1 VSDIVDNRSEKLV
14 DNIKRIL
21 GSTESARF
29 AVGYFFLSG
38 LTAVSEKLENVFE
51 LKLLIGNTTN
61 RETLEQLAEGYRR
74 LEEVADEAEALR
86 YQGGAVDAHAAQ
98 DTAHN
103 LGNSLELMDQTD
115 EGEELV
121 NTLVRMIEEERLK
134 VRVYTKGRLHSKAY
148 IFDYGTVY
156 DASGNPVERDEEG
169 IAIVGSSNFT
179 LSGITHNTEL
189 NVIIRG
195 NDNHA
200 QLGDWFDELWG
211 EAEDFDEALMQEMK
225 MSWAM
230 AQVSPYDIYMKALYT
245 LVRDRLEGE
254 EKTNVLAVD
263 QISDQLADFQ
273 RVAFR
278 QAVQMIREHDGAFVS
293 DVVGVGKSFIGAA
306 IVKYFEQTERARPL
320 IICPKSLE
328 EMWMGY
334 NETYELN
341 AHIVPMSVLRENRNG
356 AGNLLLTDIRYRDRD
371 FVLVDESHNFRH
383 KDTQKYRI
391 LQEFLSLGK
400 RCCFLTATP
409 RNKSAWDIYHQIKLF
424 HQEELTDIPIEPP
437 NLREYFRMIE
447 GEERSLPDLLSNIL
461 VRRTRNHLLRW
472 YGYDSETNERV
483 DPTRFAEYLSGK
495 RRAYVIVGGRPQ
507 YFPRRELE
515 TVDYSIEETY
525 AGLYEQLRG
534 YLGRPHH
541 ELEEAEPDE
550 LIYARYGLGNYV
562 VKDKRNKEPYASL
575 QRAGSNLRGLIRVL
589 FFKRFESSV
598 HAFKKTVERMISIHE
613 TFLAALERGIVPAG
627 EDAQK
632 VLYGSDTDEENDIL
646 DTLEEISGKRYRIED
661 FDVDLLRKH
670 MQHDL
675 RLLRRISELV
685 EPITPNKDAKLQKLK
700 KILGEKTLKKGKRL
714 IFTQYADTAQYLFEN
729 LSPEDQKGEV
739 EVIYSGDKSKTRVVG
754 RFAPK
759 ANPDFRLQGSEK
771 EIRTLIATDVLAE
784 GLNMQ
789 DCDKIVNYDL
799 HWNPV
804 RLIQR
809 FGRIDRIGTEH
820 EKVYG
825 FNFLPETGNERELGL
840 QGVLKDRIREIQE
853 TIGEDAAILD
863 KSETLNHEAMYAI
876 YESDSEELGRI
887 EAEDGEE
894 DELVNLTEALE
905 LFRQMREDDPEEF
918 NRIAGLRDGIR
929 TARRSTEESYFVF
942 CQAGS
947 YQKLYLVDEDGKVL
961 TRDVRRILDAIR
973 SDADTSPLQVPATH
987 NDAVMRVKR
996 IFEEEVGDRRAE
1008 LAAGGALSPAQ
1019 EYVRRELTIL
1029 YDNSLHDEVKKRA
1042 VVMDRAFSSSLVETL
1057 QRELRSLRTG
1067 NATGEDLLI
1076 ALEGIYSR
1084 YGLHDRLR
1092 HQGRQAIKEVETPR
1106 VVCSEALISS

>member
-1 VSDIVDNRSEKLV
+1 MSDIVDNRSEKLV

-38 LTAVSEKLENVFE
+38 LTAVSEKLENVSE

-86 YQGGAVDAHAAQ
+86 YQGGGEDAYAAQ
-98 DTAHN
+98 DTVHN

-121 NTLVRMIEEERLK
+121 NMLVRMIEEERLK

-156 DASGNPVERDEEG
+156 DASGKPVERDEEG

-200 QLGDWFDELWG
+200 QLGNWFDKLWD
-211 EAEDFDEALMQEMK
+211 EAEDFDETLMQEMR

-254 EKTNVLAVD
+254 EKTNVLAVN

-278 QAVQMIREHDGAFVS
+278 QAVQMIRENGGAFVS

-341 AHIVPMSVLRENRNG
+341 AHIVPMTVLRENRNG

-409 RNKSAWDIYHQIKLF
+409 RNKTAWDIYHQIKLF

-437 NLREYFRMIE
+437 NLKEYFRMIE
-447 GEERSLPDLLSNIL
+447 SGDRSLPDLLSNIL

-483 DPTRFAEYLSGK
+483 DPARFAEYLSGK
-495 RRAYVIVGGRPQ
+495 RRAYVIVGGRKQ

-534 YLGRPHH
+534 YLGRPQRGGSIK
-541 ELEEAEPDE
+541 LEHDE
-550 LIYARYGLGNYV
+550 LVYARYGLGNYV
-562 VKDKRNKEPYASL
+562 VKEKRNKEPYASL

-598 HAFKKTVERMISIHE
+598 YAFQQTVSRLISVHE

-632 VLYGSDTDEENDIL
+632 ILYGSDTDEENDIL
-646 DTLEEISGKRYRIED
+646 DALEQVAGRYKAED

-670 MQHDL
+670 MEHDL
-675 RLLRRISELV
+675 RLLHRISELV
-685 EPITPNKDAKLQKLK
+685 APITPKKDAKLQKLK
-700 KILGEKTLKKGKRL
+700 KILGEETLNEGKRL

-729 LSPEDQKGEV
+729 LSPEDKKGEV

-759 ANPDFRLQGSEK
+759 ANPDFQFQRGEM
-771 EIRTLIATDVLAE
+771 EIRILIATDVLAE

-809 FGRIDRIGTEH
+809 FGRIDRIGTEY

-825 FNFLPETGNERELGL
+825 FNFLPEVGNERELGL
-840 QGVLKDRIREIQE
+840 QRVLEQRIREIQE

-887 EAEDGEE
+887 EAEGGEE

-918 NRIAGLRDGIR
+918 SRIANLRDGIR
-929 TARRSTEESYFVF
+929 TAKRSTEESYFLF

-947 YQKLYLVDEDGKVL
+947 YQKLYLVDANGKVL
-961 TRDVRRILDAIR
+961 TRDLRRILDAIR
-973 SDADTSPLQVPATH
+973 SDPNTSYLQIPKTH

-996 IFEEEVGDRRAE
+996 IFEEEVRDRRAE
-1008 LAAGGALSPAQ
+1008 LAAGGALTPAQ

-1029 YDNSLHDEVKKRA
+1029 YDSSLHDEVKKRA
-1042 VVMDRAFSSSLVETL
+1042 VVMDRAFSGPMVETL

-1067 NATGEDLLI
+1067 KATGEDLLI
-1076 ALEGIYSR
+1076 SLEGIYSR

-1092 HQGRQAIKEVETPR
+1092 NQSRKDVEEIEIPR
-1106 VVCSEALISS
+1106 IVCSEALISS

>member
-1 VSDIVDNRSEKLV
+1 MSDIVDNRSDKLV

-38 LTAVSEKLENVFE
+38 LTAVSEKLENVSE

-86 YQGGAVDAHAAQ
+86 YQGGAEDTHAAQ

-156 DASGNPVERDEEG
+156 DAFGNPVERDEEG

-179 LSGITHNTEL
+179 LAGITHNTEL

-195 NDNHA
+195 NDNHT
-200 QLGDWFDELWG
+200 QLGDWFGKLWD

-278 QAVQMIREHDGAFVS
+278 QAVQMIRENDGAFVS

-341 AHIVPMSVLRENRNG
+341 AHIVPMTVLRENRNG

-424 HQEELTDIPIEPP
+424 HQEELTDLPIEPP
-437 NLREYFRMIE
+437 NLKEYFRMIE
-447 GEERSLPDLLSNIL
+447 SGDRSLPDLLSNIL

-472 YGYDSETNERV
+472 YGYDSETDERV
-483 DPTRFAEYLSGK
+483 DPARFAEYLSGK
-495 RRAYVIVGGRPQ
+495 RRAYVIVGGRHQ

-534 YLGRPHH
+534 YLGRPQRGGSIT
-541 ELEEAEPDE
+541 LEHDE
-550 LIYARYGLGNYV
+550 LVYARYGLGNYV
-562 VKDKRNKEPYASL
+562 VKEKLNKEPYASL

-598 HAFKKTVERMISIHE
+598 YAFQQTVLRLISVHE
-613 TFLAALERGIVPAG
+613 TFLAALELGIVPAG

-632 VLYGSDTDEENDIL
+632 ILYGSDTDEENDIL
-646 DTLEEISGKRYRIED
+646 DALEQVAGRYRAED
-661 FDVDLLRKH
+661 FNVDLLRKH
-670 MQHDL
+670 MEHDL
-675 RLLRRISELV
+675 RLLRRISDLV
-685 EPITPNKDAKLQKLK
+685 TPITPKKDAKLQKLK
-700 KILGEKTLKKGKRL
+700 KILGGKTLNEGKRL
-714 IFTQYADTAQYLFEN
+714 IFTQYADTAHYLFEN
-729 LSPEDQKGEV
+729 LNPEDKKGEV

-759 ANPDFRLQGSEK
+759 ANPDFKFQRGEK

-809 FGRIDRIGTEH
+809 FGRIDRIGTEY

-825 FNFLPETGNERELGL
+825 FNFLPEAGNERQLGL
-840 QGVLKDRIREIQE
+840 RDKLQQRIKEIQE

-863 KSETLNHEAMYAI
+863 KSETLNYEAMYAI

-887 EAEDGEE
+887 EAEGGEE

-918 NRIAGLRDGIR
+918 NRIANLRDGIR
-929 TARRSTEESYFVF
+929 TAKRSTDESYFVF

-961 TRDVRRILDAIR
+961 TRDLRRILDTIR
-973 SDADTSPLQVPATH
+973 SDTNTSYLQIPKIH

-996 IFEEEVGDRRAE
+996 IFEEEVRDRRAE

-1042 VVMDRAFSSSLVETL
+1042 VVMDRAFSISLVETL

-1067 NATGEDLLI
+1067 KATGEDLLI
-1076 ALEGIYSR
+1076 SLEGIYSR

-1092 HQGRQAIKEVETPR
+1092 NQGRKDVEEIEIPR
-1106 VVCSEALISS
+1106 VICSEALISS